1 MAGEIIGSDAQF
13 NENVDILGKLNLFD
27 SINQAEK
34 FILNLDS
41 KEKLRI
47 TSDGVTFTDSLTASS
62 GNFTGIVTATKFSGP
77 FEGTTG
83 NFSGDVTIDG
93 VLTYEDVTNVDSV
106 GLITARSGINL
117 TGGTIT
123 GNGSGLTHTVPTGGI
138 IMWSGAADNIP
149 SGYLL
154 CNNTPVSRTTYADL
168 FAVIST
174 IHGGG
179 DGSSTF
185 NVPNLQDRFVVG
197 AGSGYAVAATGGS
210 ANATLPYHYHN
221 FPGDDQLTFGNGV
234 AGWASAHD
242 GNFGYDA
249 TSTNSGG
256 GKLWRTTAVGE
267 SAVNKNLPPY
277 YALCFII
284 KT

>member
-1 MAGEIIGSDAQF
+1 MAEEYIIGSNAQF

-27 SINQAEK
+27 SINQIEK
-34 FILNLDS
+34 FVLNLDS

-47 TSDGVTFTDSLTASS
+47 TPDSITFTDTLTAPG

-83 NFSGDVTIDG
+83 NFSGDVTIGG

-106 GLITARSGINL
+106 GLITARSGINV
-117 TGGTIT
+117 TGTVT
-123 GNGSGLTHTVPTGGI
+123 ATSFSGVGAFVSGMIVL
-138 IMWSGAADNIP
+138 WSGAANAIP
-149 SGYLL
+149 TGFVL
-154 CNNTPVSRTTYADL
+154 CDGNNNTPDL
-168 FAVIST
+168 R
-174 IHGGG
+174 
-179 DGSSTF
+179 
-185 NVPNLQDRFVVG
+185 NRFVVG
-197 AGSGYAVAATGGS
+197 AGSGYAVNATGGS

-221 FPGDDQLTFGNGV
+221 YPGDDQLTFGNGV
-234 AGWASAHD
+234 AGWASNHD
-242 GNFGYDA
+242 GGFNYDA

-277 YALCFII
+277 YALCYIM

>member
-1 MAGEIIGSDAQF
+1 MADEIIGSDAQF

-34 FILNLDS
+34 FVLNLDS

-47 TSDGVTFTDSLTASS
+47 TSDGINFTDT
-62 GNFTGIVTATKFSGP
+62 VTAPKFSGP

-83 NFSGDVTIDG
+83 NFSGDVTIGG

-210 ANATLPYHYHN
+210 ANATLPSHYHN